1 MQRLTRNFF
10 LFLANNQSLNRLA
23 KKHGGSFA
31 QGKIIGGHDF
41 LSAIPYIKQLNENGL
56 LVTVD
61 HLGEFVDSVEVT
73 KERTKE
79 CIEALEFIH
88 KEQLHSHVSVKLTSL
103 GLDISKELALENMIA
118 ILDVAEKYNIMVTI
132 DMEDVPRCQPTI
144 DIFKELKIRY
154 SCISTVLQAYLYRTE
169 QDLKDL
175 SQYKPFIRLVKGA
188 YKEDPKDAFPNK
200 KYVDENYKKLIRQ
213 SFEYGIYPA
222 IATHDDQMIRYT
234 KKLAQELNISKNQFE
249 FQFLY
254 GMRTELQLQLVREGY
269 KVRVYL
275 PYGQDWYGYF
285 MRRLAERPANISFA
299 FKGLIK
305 K

>member
-1 MQRLTRNFF
+1 M
-10 LFLANNQSLNRLA
+10 
-23 KKHGGSFA
+23 
-31 QGKIIGGHDF
+31 
-41 LSAIPYIKQLNENGL
+41 
-56 LVTVD
+56 
-61 HLGEFVDSVEVT
+61 
-73 KERTKE
+73 
-79 CIEALEFIH
+79 
-88 KEQLHSHVSVKLTSL
+88 
-103 GLDISKELALENMIA
+103 
-118 ILDVAEKYNIMVTI
+118 
-132 DMEDVPRCQPTI
+132 
-144 DIFKELKIRY
+144 
-154 SCISTVLQAYLYRTE
+154 
-169 QDLKDL
+169 

-200 KYVDENYKKLIRQ
+200 KDVDENYKKLIRQ